1 MCLIDIVV
9 PLFHFDNSINDID
22 EIRAEFDRTTEY
34 KTKSSSIKTH
44 PLSHT
49 HPQKNALSQK
59 YKWSSNHN
67 LKFLNLKL
75 MAATKRATKK
85 NLDKFLINENIPSWK
100 NVYESLWD
108 ALSKSRAISIESVF
122 IIQLHFAILQT
133 IHWNNAWKRIFHIE
147 KRQLYND
154 SVRHS
159 TFIFH
164 LAHRK
169 RQILHTRSLTSP
181 GKRQSVTEKNAIECR
196 KVDKKVINSL
206 NLTWILLLPSKSAFL
221 TIIPLSV

>member
-1 MCLIDIVV
+1 M
-9 PLFHFDNSINDID
+9 
-22 EIRAEFDRTTEY
+22 
-34 KTKSSSIKTH
+34 
-44 PLSHT
+44 
-49 HPQKNALSQK
+49 
-59 YKWSSNHN
+59 
-67 LKFLNLKL
+67 
-75 MAATKRATKK
+75 
-85 NLDKFLINENIPSWK
+85 INENIPSWK

-206 NLTWILLLPSKSAFL
+206 NLTWILLLPSKSAFV